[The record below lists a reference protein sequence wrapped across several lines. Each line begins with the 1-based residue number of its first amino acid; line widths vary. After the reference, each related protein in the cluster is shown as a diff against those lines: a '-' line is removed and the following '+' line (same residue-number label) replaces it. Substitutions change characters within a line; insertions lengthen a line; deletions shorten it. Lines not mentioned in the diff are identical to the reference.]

1 MKRCVAEFTERYVNI
16 GADRL
21 ELDREENMIYAWNG
35 AELVGAFDVRGEK
48 TMMPKK
54 KKKIQRYIC
63 RPTVELPGQTM
74 QRQCGRP
81 LPHDAC

>member
-35 AELVGAFDVRGEK
+35 AELAGAFDVSAVLKIYISEK
-48 TMMPKK
+48 QEK
-54 KKKIQRYIC
+54 
-63 RPTVELPGQTM
+63 L
-74 QRQCGRP
+74 
-81 LPHDAC
+81 

>member
-35 AELVGAFDVRGEK
+35 AELVGAYDVTAVIKIYINEK
-48 TMMPKK
+48 QEK
-54 KKKIQRYIC
+54 Q
-63 RPTVELPGQTM
+63 
-74 QRQCGRP
+74 
-81 LPHDAC
+81 